1 MFLSSWEGDAAAC
14 ERDCVWSRVPSHGN
28 GAVEME
34 LSKGGGKHQAE
45 LPVPIPARDS
55 ICFRLQ
61 GKAWDWVLAG
71 LSGSVEGSGF
81 HCISTSQRESVLCA
95 VGRADSPL
103 PFSSTEVFPVA
114 FFPFEAQNSIPGT
127 FLGCCALISPALVWD
142 VWQGLVRASYIHL
155 FSPWLIPTNADAVG
169 GSSLLFSQQE
179 NPVAA
184 LL

>member
-1 MFLSSWEGDAAAC
+1 MQQPVSGTVFGT
-14 ERDCVWSRVPSHGN
+14 VPSHGN

-45 LPVPIPARDS
+45 IPVPIPARDS

-71 LSGSVEGSGF
+71 LSGSVEGSGL

-103 PFSSTEVFPVA
+103 PFSSTEVFPIA
-114 FFPFEAQNSIPGT
+114 FFPFEAQNSVPGT
-127 FLGCCALISPALVWD
+127 FLGCCALIPP
-142 VWQGLVRASYIHL
+142 
-155 FSPWLIPTNADAVG
+155 PWSGMCGRDW
-169 GSSLLFSQQE
+169 
-179 NPVAA
+179 
-184 LL
+184 